1 VRARLGAGE
10 KVIGANTEDALYYY
24 YADAPFQPEGFW
36 LGVVAS
42 PDRLAAKWDR
52 AIAGAHGVWVILSR
66 AEDLDPRDAFAGFL
80 DRRYPAA
87 ERFRFEGVR
96 VWHVR
101 AGEPAPAGAASP

>member
-1 VRARLGAGE
+1 MVS
-10 KVIGANTEDALYYY
+10 
-24 YADAPFQPEGFW
+24 
-36 LGVVAS
+36 S

-52 AIAGAHGVWVILSR
+52 AIAGTRGVWVVLSR

-101 AGEPAPAGAASP
+101 AGDIGTAAAATP